1 MLDHFFSFY
10 SAKIATESSKKDQQ
24 DEIRRDEHIMKI
36 LKAANKLPMKKV
48 RTEKDINEFFED

>member
-1 MLDHFFSFY
+1 MLDHFFSND

-48 RTEKDINEFFED
+48 RTEKDI